1 MSYHVDGWADN
12 LWYDPI
18 TAGWDAISAA
28 AKVAEAEAGA
38 TAAAKIDAATAAGQA
53 RLEAG
58 GAAARADIEAGGE
71 KVKADIEQA
80 AANAPGIAASAAAP
94 YILFGVGG
102 LLLYIL
108 LRKKR

>member
-1 MSYHVDGWADN
+1 MSYHFGSWWDPSEDIVREQMDLLAKIGVDATKALATQAGT
-12 LWYDPI
+12 
-18 TAGWDAISAA
+18 TAGAA
-28 AKVAEAEAGA
+28 AREQV
-38 TAAAKIDAATAAGQA
+38 
-53 RLEAG
+53 EAG